1 MQRKRRTAFIGR
13 ACAVWLCLGLWLPG
27 GAWSCTLFGLAGS
40 AVSGGGTLVVKNR
53 DWRPDH
59 SQEVA
64 VVVPRGGY
72 RFVGL
77 FARGGD
83 APGLRA
89 GVNQAGLT
97 VVSATAGSIPR
108 EERRGAAGLGG
119 RLRRLLAEC
128 GSVSEALARTDL
140 FKQAKPCM
148 FLLADRRE
156 VARVEVAP
164 GGRYVVSHTAS
175 GPLFQ
180 TNHYLEPA
188 LVDANVRIGASSQAR
203 ADRIRALLEQASRP
217 ANLED
222 LLGMSRDTEGGPDN
236 GIWRTGKAPGA
247 TRTMATFA
255 VAMPPSGP
263 GRLVVRLADPEQ
275 PERTLHV
282 VLDEQAFDPAWGGFK

>member
-1 MQRKRRTAFIGR
+1 MQRKRRTTLVGSI
-13 ACAVWLCLGLWLPG
+13 CAVWLCLGLGLPV
-27 GAWSCTLFGLAGS
+27 GAWACTLFGLVGS
-40 AVSGGGTLVVKNR
+40 DVSGGGTLVVKNR

-64 VVVPRGGY
+64 VVAPGFGY

-97 VVSATAGSIPR
+97 VISATAGSIPR

-128 GSVSEALARTDL
+128 GSVREALARTDL
-140 FKQAKPCM
+140 FQQAKPCM

-175 GPLFQ
+175 APLFQ
-180 TNHYLEPA
+180 TNHYLEPSLA
-188 LVDANVRIGASSQAR
+188 DANVRIGASSQAR

-236 GIWRTGKAPGA
+236 GIWRTGKAPGV

-263 GRLVVRLADPEQ
+263 GRLVVRLANPEQ
-275 PERTLHV
+275 PERTLRV
-282 VLDEQAFDPAWGGFK
+282 VLDEQAFDPAWGGYQ